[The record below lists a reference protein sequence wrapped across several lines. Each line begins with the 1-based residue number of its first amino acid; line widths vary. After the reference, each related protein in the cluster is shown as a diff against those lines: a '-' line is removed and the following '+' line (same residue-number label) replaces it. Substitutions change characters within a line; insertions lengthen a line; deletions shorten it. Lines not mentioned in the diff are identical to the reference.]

1 MIRQICPHC
10 FVPVEFA
17 DAAAGTTAE
26 CPSCRKPF
34 AVPGAYAPTVA
45 GDAATSRP
53 TPEPVPVP
61 DPAPRPAPPPGYVRP
76 TDPTRSASTAG
87 GPPAG
92 GTLPPLDG
100 RGATVTLSPVA
111 LDWLPVSCFT
121 LILVLTFFSWVGLYP
136 GGFKA
141 YAQTP
146 WAALAGVIDTNHFSE
161 EVLQIETPLT
171 KLLGSNWVV
180 LVPYLLAVLAA
191 VVLGWADRVV
201 TAAHITRLPGPLGF
215 VEKIWPY
222 RFPLLAGL
230 AVGTLVLLGLQIRLG
245 FGLETAT
252 RQLVANDFAEALQAA
267 DNSSA
272 RQKILVKQGMK
283 LGQYELQTTVW
294 LTLAVVLHVTA
305 VAAAGLRFWL
315 YRRGTKPLPR
325 VTFAA

>member
-45 GDAATSRP
+45 GDAAAPRP
-53 TPEPVPVP
+53 TPEPVPVT
-61 DPAPRPAPPPGYVRP
+61 DPRPAPPPGLVRP
-76 TDPTRSASTAG
+76 TDAARATA
-87 GPPAG
+87 PAG
-92 GTLPPLDG
+92 SPPPLDG

-325 VTFAA
+325 VSFAA

>member
-1 MIRQICPHC
+1 MIRQICPSC

-17 DAAAGTTAE
+17 DSAAGTTAE

-45 GDAATSRP
+45 GDAAAPRP
-53 TPEPVPVP
+53 TPEPAPVT
-61 DPAPRPAPPPGYVRP
+61 DPRPAPPPGLVRP
-76 TDPTRSASTAG
+76 TEAPRFASPAG
-87 GPPAG
+87 SPPAG
-92 GTLPPLDG
+92 TPPPPDG
-100 RGATVTLSPVA
+100 RGPTLVLSPVA

-121 LILVLTFFSWVGLYP
+121 LLLVLTFFSWVGLYP

-180 LVPYLLAVLAA
+180 LVPYLLAVLLA

-201 TAAHITRLPGPLGF
+201 TAAHVTRLPGPLGF

-230 AVGTLVLLGLQIRLG
+230 AVGTLVLLGLQLRLG
-245 FGLETAT
+245 FGLDTAT

-305 VAAAGLRFWL
+305 VVAAGLRLWL

-325 VTFAA
+325 VTFSA

>member
-45 GDAATSRP
+45 GDAPTSRP
-53 TPEPVPVP
+53 TPEPVPVTAP
-61 DPAPRPAPPPGYVRP
+61 DPRPAPPPGYVRP
-76 TDPTRSASTAG
+76 TDAVRSAPAAGPTAG
-87 GPPAG
+87 GA
-92 GTLPPLDG
+92 LPPTDG
-100 RGATVTLSPVA
+100 RGATLALSPVV
-111 LDWLPVSCFT
+111 LDWLPVACFT

-180 LVPYLLAVLAA
+180 LLPYLLALLAA
-191 VVLGWADRVV
+191 VALGWADRVV
-201 TAAHITRLPGPLGF
+201 SAAHLTRLPGPLAF
-215 VEKIWPY
+215 VEKVWPY
-222 RFPLLAGL
+222 RFTLLAGL
-230 AVGTLVLLGLQIRLG
+230 AVGTLLLLLLQIRLG

-252 RQLVANDFAEALQAA
+252 RQLVANDFADALQAA

-272 RQKILVKQGMK
+272 RQKVLVKQGMK

-294 LTLAVVLHVTA
+294 LTLAVALHVTA
-305 VAAAGLRFWL
+305 VVAAGLRFWL

-325 VTFAA
+325 VTFSA